1 MALGFVVVV
10 YYFCELLANVFY
22 RELCHILNVH
32 GNFCR
37 RALDCRE
44 LAHFVEVGTLKTL
57 LDCGTQEGVEL
68 QHLL

>member
-32 GNFCR
+32 RNFCW

-44 LAHFVEVGTLKTL
+44 LAHFVEVRTLKTL
-57 LDCGTQEGVEL
+57 LDCGAQKRVEL